1 MSFARDRV
9 VEHRADDVRERIGKI
24 RRLFYSSAAPLPDSA
39 SEKAGE
45 GAVMLSRLA
54 RGRAGE
60 ILVDR
65 ARGE

>member
-9 VEHRADDVRERIGKI
+9 VEHRANDVRERIGKI
-24 RRLFYSSAAPLPDSA
+24 RRLFYSSAAPLPKA